1 MMNNHITDQ
10 ARFCNE
16 LMLRIKQA
24 VNQHEKVRYESE
36 YSSHAYLASYNGVA
50 EAGATKTQIQADI
63 IRLRRELSALSKMLE
78 D

>member
-24 VNQHEKVRYESE
+24 VDQHEVVRFMSE
-36 YSSHAYLASYNGVA
+36 YQSHAYLASYNGVA
-50 EAGATKTQIQADI
+50 EAGAAKTQIQTDI
-63 IRLRRELSALSKMLE
+63 VRLRRELSALSKMLE